1 MKHVL
6 AIAGSDCCG
15 AGGIQAD
22 IKTITAHQFYA
33 SSVITSM
40 TAQNTTGVYD
50 ILESTPKFLGR
61 QLDCVFEDMMPDAVK
76 VGMVSNEKLV
86 QVIADKF
93 IQYQV
98 SNIVLDTCMI
108 SSSGRQLVGVQTERI
123 LLSRL
128 VPLATVILPNLAEAE
143 YLSGVRIDCI
153 ENLGAAAGII
163 SEKYQIKNIF
173 LKEAHKITQ
182 KGDMLFENGR
192 ISWID
197 GVYEGSKDTFGK
209 GCALSSAIACHLA
222 EGESLYQSVVKAKKY
237 VQEAVKHKVELGKG
251 KHPLN
256 HMV

>member
-22 IKTITAHQFYA
+22 IKTITAHKIYA

-61 QLDCVFEDMMPDAVK
+61 QLDCVLGDMMPDAVK
-76 VGMVSNEKLV
+76 VGMVSNENLV
-86 QVIADKF
+86 RVIADKF

-98 SNIVLDTCMI
+98 SDIVLDTCMI
-108 SSSGRQLVGVQTERI
+108 SSSGRKLVSMQTERI
-123 LLSRL
+123 LLSKL

-143 YLSGVRIDCI
+143 YLSGVRIDSI
-153 ENLGAAAGII
+153 ENLDAAAGII
-163 SEKYQIKNIF
+163 SEKYRIKNIF
-173 LKEAHKITQ
+173 FKEAHKIIQ

-192 ISWID
+192 ISWIE
-197 GVYEGSKDTFGK
+197 GVYEGSEDTFGK

-222 EGESLYQSVVKAKKY
+222 EGENLYQSIVKAKQY
-237 VQEAVKHKVELGKG
+237 VQKAVKNRVKFGKG
-251 KHPLN
+251 KNPLN
-256 HMV
+256 HMM